1 LFAQFASAIIAGRW
15 VAPEGILDAIEAT
28 IADLPGIVAAD
39 PAGFVS
45 GDLGSLTDNV
55 HQLRALA
62 AHIRCC
68 QSGLP
73 DEETDP
79 ASPPPPR
86 HVPSRSKEHR

>member
-1 LFAQFASAIIAGRW
+1 MFAQFASAIVAGRW

-28 IADLPGIVAAD
+28 IADLPNIVAAD

-45 GDLGSLTDNV
+45 GDLGSLTDNL

-62 AHIRCC
+62 AHIRCY

-73 DEETDP
+73 GEETEP
-79 ASPPPPR
+79 TGPPPL
-86 HVPSRSKEHR
+86 SRNEEHR